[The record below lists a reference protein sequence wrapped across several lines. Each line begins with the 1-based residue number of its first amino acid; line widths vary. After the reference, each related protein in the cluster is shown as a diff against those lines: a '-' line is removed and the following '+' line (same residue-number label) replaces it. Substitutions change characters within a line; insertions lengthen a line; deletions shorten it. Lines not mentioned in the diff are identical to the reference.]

1 MDLLEQHAQALAK
14 SVTSLLEG
22 VATGAPAPAAAP
34 NLEDALLEG
43 ADAPAPRG
51 AIAWAEARAGEQP
64 GAVASTPA
72 EALLRADLE
81 AVLRQRSQLR
91 AKLVAETE
99 RREAAEA
106 ELVALGAQWLG
117 TETQAALRR
126 RAEQQDE
133 RRLNAHAAAL
143 AREAEQRVAQA
154 QAETAVL
161 RQRLGE
167 EAPSPVQLR
176 SQLRAATRAEV
187 EIAQREARAEVA
199 AELEAARARCDGL
212 ERELSEAEARH
223 RSDTELLRQA
233 LRKADTLLQEQYD
246 TGFVAGLKQAAE
258 ALGHGG
264 GGGEAGGRGGGGVG
278 GGGGG
283 GGEAAAAS
291 EAAAAVGPARRES
304 RGAGAAGQRLRRTDG
319 TAIAI
324 RM

>member
-1 MDLLEQHAQALAK
+1 MKFALLWLNDLSMDLLEQHAQALAK

-22 VATGAPAPAAAP
+22 VAAGAPAPATAP

-64 GAVASTPA
+64 SSPA

-133 RRLNAHAAAL
+133 RRDCC
-143 AREAEQRVAQA
+143 R
-154 QAETAVL
+154 
-161 RQRLGE
+161 
-167 EAPSPVQLR
+167 
-176 SQLRAATRAEV
+176 
-187 EIAQREARAEVA
+187 
-199 AELEAARARCDGL
+199 
-212 ERELSEAEARH
+212 
-223 RSDTELLRQA
+223 
-233 LRKADTLLQEQYD
+233 
-246 TGFVAGLKQAAE
+246 
-258 ALGHGG
+258 
-264 GGGEAGGRGGGGVG
+264 
-278 GGGGG
+278 
-283 GGEAAAAS
+283 
-291 EAAAAVGPARRES
+291 
-304 RGAGAAGQRLRRTDG
+304 
-319 TAIAI
+319 
-324 RM
+324 